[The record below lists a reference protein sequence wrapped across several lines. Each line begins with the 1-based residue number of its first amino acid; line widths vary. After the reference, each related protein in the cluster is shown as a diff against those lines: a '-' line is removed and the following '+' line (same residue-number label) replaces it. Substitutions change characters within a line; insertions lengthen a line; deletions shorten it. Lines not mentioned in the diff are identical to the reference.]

1 MKLTKK
7 AYGKVNLFLSVGAK
21 RSDGKHEVETV
32 LHKVGVYD
40 TVTLEESASGGI
52 TLTCDDA
59 AIPTDERNLAVKAAL
74 MYGEKANIDLNCRI
88 HIEKN
93 IPVTA
98 GMGGGSSDA
107 AAVLLMLNEIYSAL
121 SENELL
127 GIASALGSDVPFFMY
142 EDRAMVGRGSGDIMS
157 PCESKRDTL
166 YGVFVMHGVKESTG
180 KAYALLDEIKNSE
193 KPSSSHD
200 VTRALANNDISK
212 LVCSISNDFELC
224 SRHFEDVR
232 AALEDA
238 GCLKAFLCGSG
249 PTVCGLFT
257 DERQASEAASKL
269 GYPTFMC
276 EI

>member
-1 MKLTKK
+1 MKLTRK

-40 TVTLEESASGGI
+40 TVTLEKTANGGVC
-52 TLTCDDA
+52 LTCDDA
-59 AIPTDERNLAVKAAL
+59 SIPTDERNLAVKAVMAYAE
-74 MYGEKANIDLNCRI
+74 MANIELNCRI
-88 HIEKN
+88 DIEKR

-107 AAVLLMLNEIYSAL
+107 AAVLLMLNDIHGAL
-121 SENELL
+121 GENELL
-127 GIASALGSDVPFFMY
+127 RIASALGSDVPFFMY

-157 PCESKRDTL
+157 PCESKKDTL

-180 KAYALLDEIKNSE
+180 KAYALLDEIKQNE
-193 KPSSSHD
+193 KPLSSDD
-200 VTRALANNDISK
+200 VTRALANNDISE
-212 LVCSISNDFELC
+212 LARSISNDFELC
-224 SRHFEDVR
+224 SKHFQEVR
-232 AALEDA
+232 AALEET
-238 GCLKAFLCGSG
+238 GCIKAFLCGSG

-257 DERQASEAASKL
+257 DEREAEIAVEKL
-269 GYPTFMC
+269 VYPTFLC

>member
-1 MKLTKK
+1 MKLIRK

-40 TVTLEESASGGI
+40 TVTLEEATSGGI

-127 GIASALGSDVPFFMY
+127 SIASALGSDVPFFMY

-193 KPSSSHD
+193 
-200 VTRALANNDISK
+200 
-212 LVCSISNDFELC
+212 
-224 SRHFEDVR
+224 
-232 AALEDA
+232 
-238 GCLKAFLCGSG
+238 
-249 PTVCGLFT
+249 
-257 DERQASEAASKL
+257 
-269 GYPTFMC
+269 
-276 EI
+276 